1 AEFDANGMRPF
12 SVTTAGGGTFTVQGI
27 AAAAAVPI
35 TQFAPFAAEW
45 PRVVDGTIGDAEGW
59 RAPVLRTTSPRF
71 EVTTLDAADVRIVNS
86 ERVWWTCPQCP
97 ATGFSSPTIADAN
110 VLVHRRLARSTSSAL
125 QPGLFADDARTFSHL
140 ARGESEVIGY
150 AVYQPGA
157 GSLPSVP
164 NGLAWLDW
172 TTVRYRR
179 MPFSLTPRTFDSDGE
194 DPVEFAV
201 SFPESADPPG
211 ASSFTWALRT
221 PDGVTTETTPPST
234 RTFSRVLRSDGET
247 SLVFD
252 IHDRTGRL
260 IGIDTVKGTVNV
272 LKPRWRFTSV
282 TKLREVG
289 DVNGNPRAFWEPSTP
304 GAWLQLAADYNKN
317 TRFQRD
323 LLADV
328 TRGVLYF
335 HTVVLPTEQVR
346 HFGMR
351 LQLGAMTLPQ
361 LLGLLPHIGLA
372 SDQPY
377 PADWYALS
385 ETGSNR
391 SGTIQGTFFVSN
403 TVLAEKSSD
412 KRTLTGT
419 FRIGEAMHM
428 AGVPPHYV
436 EYAFTATRI
445 P

>member
-1 AEFDANGMRPF
+1 
-12 SVTTAGGGTFTVQGI
+12 
-27 AAAAAVPI
+27 
-35 TQFAPFAAEW
+35 
-45 PRVVDGTIGDAEGW
+45 
-59 RAPVLRTTSPRF
+59 
-71 EVTTLDAADVRIVNS
+71 
-86 ERVWWTCPQCP
+86 
-97 ATGFSSPTIADAN
+97 
-110 VLVHRRLARSTSSAL
+110 
-125 QPGLFADDARTFSHL
+125 
-140 ARGESEVIGY
+140 
-150 AVYQPGA
+150 
-157 GSLPSVP
+157 
-164 NGLAWLDW
+164 
-172 TTVRYRR
+172 
-179 MPFSLTPRTFDSDGE
+179 
-194 DPVEFAV
+194 
-201 SFPESADPPG
+201 
-211 ASSFTWALRT
+211 
-221 PDGVTTETTPPST
+221 
-234 RTFSRVLRSDGET
+234 
-247 SLVFD
+247 
-252 IHDRTGRL
+252 
-260 IGIDTVKGTVNV
+260 
-272 LKPRWRFTSV
+272 V